1 MGNTQRRTRKTGPK
15 SLAAQEQKEAT
26 ITKPQ
31 SFQLTKNLLRIS
43 LFQIAFIRNLFPS
56 SFFSERTIFDD
67 LNVKILNPKCEVSK
81 RLVDWMEVGVCEA
94 LYKEYLKCLR
104 FGITSNDKGNELIE
118 EYVFTFAYQPDGEI
132 RMQILNSIKKS
143 PVNALNDSTV
153 MQLKGQVS
161 KMTRLLIALMASFD
175 PIPGEKNIAVHLEY
189 YERTP
194 KSYEPPFFEAA
205 PNLPKFECKP
215 FSMGLGACQTR
226 DICIGMKAKTTA
238 VSDLDQEV
246 SPSGNAICKTSHT
259 RREESSPAPEEE
271 LNSFATVFDHTE
283 FTRSQPEEAMRHVT
297 EMINEQDNAAEWTKS
312 KLKPS
317 ASFEDTATD
326 FQALSLRQ
334 IHNEWT
340 NGSESR
346 DQDDQTRT
354 YGGASKRQGARQVEQ
369 PNQLNLDAQDPESD
383 LAWDFIPASQPD
395 YLTRKKK
402 LSRGI
407 LSANGRA
414 GPVKRIRM
422 QEVD

>member
-1 MGNTQRRTRKTGPK
+1 
-15 SLAAQEQKEAT
+15 
-26 ITKPQ
+26 
-31 SFQLTKNLLRIS
+31 LLRIS
-43 LFQIAFIRNLFPS
+43 LFQIAYIRNLFPS

-81 RLVDWMEVGVCEA
+81 RLVDWMEIGVCEA

-104 FGITSNDKGNELIE
+104 FGITSNDQGNELIE

-175 PIPGEKNIAVHLEY
+175 PIPGEKNIALHLEY

-238 VSDLDQEV
+238 VSDLDQEI
-246 SPSGNAICKTSHT
+246 SPSGNNIRKTADA
-259 RREESSPAPEEE
+259 RREEAQVELSPAPEEE
-271 LNSFATVFDHTE
+271 LISFATVFDHTE
-283 FTRSQPEEAMRHVT
+283 FTKSQPEEAMHHIE
-297 EMINEQDNAAEWTKS
+297 EMISEQDQAAEWTKAKMKTS
-312 KLKPS
+312 G
-317 ASFEDTATD
+317 SFDDTATD
-326 FQALSLRQ
+326 FQSLSLRQ
-334 IHNEWT
+334 IHSEWT
-340 NGSESR
+340 NGESGSGSR
-346 DQDDQTRT
+346 GQDDHAKPYR
-354 YGGASKRQGARQVEQ
+354 GASKSQNARKMQQQQSKKE
-369 PNQLNLDAQDPESD
+369 PDPAEAQDPESD
-383 LAWDFIPASQPD
+383 LAWDVIPASQPD
-395 YLTRKKK
+395 YLSRKKK